1 MRASFVMS
9 GVATGVRRNLT
20 MTVALILNTAIALSF
35 AGGAILAT
43 QFISRFQTMYGDRL
57 NTSIYLC
64 NTPPYRAGS
73 PCTRAITDPER
84 RALQARLRADPAITS
99 VQYLDLQAAY
109 KKGKQTLS
117 GSTADALEPGFL
129 PASFI
134 IKLKDNRNGYTQ
146 VTKTY
151 AAAAGVDEVQGQDQ
165 GLKELLDIFNK
176 SRLAAAFVAVAVMV
190 CAMLIM
196 ANAVQ
201 LAATQRRNETGI
213 MRLVGAT
220 RWMVQLPFVI
230 EAMLAAAVG
239 GVLGIVLD
247 WVGTRV
253 ILGNILERQVNN
265 HLFPNLDLKD
275 VILAGGVGAVG
286 GVVLAA
292 LTAFVTLR
300 LLVRL

>member
-64 NTPPYRAGS
+64 NTPPYRANS
-73 PCTRAITDPER
+73 PCTKAIGEPER
-84 RALQARLRADPAITS
+84 KALQARLQADPAITS
-99 VQYLDLQAAY
+99 VQYLDLAAAY
-109 KKGKQTLS
+109 KKGKATLS
-117 GSTADALEPGFL
+117 GGTADALEPGFL

-134 IKLKDNRNGYTQ
+134 IKLKDNRRDYPQ
-146 VTKTY
+146 VAKTY
-151 AAAAGVDEVQGQDQ
+151 TAASGVDQVQGQDQ
-165 GLKELLDIFNK
+165 GLKELLDIFSK
-176 SRLAAAFVAVAVMV
+176 ARLAAAFVAIAVMV

-213 MRLVGAT
+213 MRLVGAS
-220 RWMVQLPFVI
+220 RWMVQLPFMI
-230 EAMLAAAVG
+230 EAVLAAVVG
-239 GVLGIVLD
+239 GVIGIVLD
-247 WVGTRV
+247 WLGTRV
-253 ILGNILERQVNN
+253 ILGNILKRQVENN
-265 HLFPNLDLKD
+265 LFPNLSLND
-275 VILAGGVGAVG
+275 VIIAGGIGALG

-292 LTAFVTLR
+292 VTAFVTLR

>member
-9 GVATGVRRNLT
+9 GVATGLRRNLT

-43 QFISRFQTMYGDRL
+43 QFIGRFEKMYGDRL

-64 NTPPYRAGS
+64 NTPPYRQGS
-73 PCTRAITDPER
+73 PCTKAVTEVQRKE
-84 RALQARLRADPAITS
+84 LQAKLRADPLVTS
-99 VQYLDLQAAY
+99 VTYLDLDAAY
-109 KKGKQTLS
+109 RKGRATLPE
-117 GSTADALEPGFL
+117 GTAQALEPGFL

-134 IKLKDNRNGYTQ
+134 IKLKDNRTDYPQ
-146 VTKTY
+146 VAKNY
-151 AAAAGVDEVQGQDQ
+151 ASSTGVDQVQGQDA

-176 SRLAAAFVAVAVMV
+176 GRLAAALLAIAVMV

-201 LAATQRRNETGI
+201 LAATQRRSETGI
-213 MRLVGAT
+213 MRLVGAS

-230 EAMLAAAVG
+230 EAVLAAALG
-239 GVLGIVLD
+239 GIIGIALD
-247 WVGTRV
+247 WVGVRV
-253 ILGNILERQVNN
+253 ILGDILKRQVD
-265 HLFPNLDLKD
+265 HKLFPNLDLND
-275 VILAGGVGAVG
+275 VIISGGIGAIG

-292 LTAFVTLR
+292 FTAFVTLR